1 MSSKR
6 LKAANNLV
14 DSNQRYSLEE
24 ALDVV
29 AKYAKE
35 AQTKFKESLDVVIKL
50 GIDAKQSDQMV
61 RGAVSMPN
69 GLGKEVRVAVFVKPE
84 KVNEAKAA
92 GADIAGSED
101 LIEAV
106 KNGQMD
112 FDVCIA
118 TPDMM
123 APLSKLGKVLGPKG
137 LMPNPKLGTVAED
150 FATAIKNVKAGQAE
164 YKSDKAGLVHAAIG
178 KIDFEKSALKENVL
192 ALYKA
197 VVDAKPASSKGIYI
211 RDFYLS
217 PTMGPSIRVDLD
229 KIVS

>member
-1 MSSKR
+1 MSKR
-6 LKAANNLV
+6 LKAANKLV
-14 DSNQRYSLEE
+14 DSSKKYSLED
-24 ALDVV
+24 ALNVV
-29 AKYAKE
+29 AQYTNESKAK
-35 AQTKFKESLDVVIKL
+35 FRESLDVVIKL

-69 GLGKEVRVAVFVKPE
+69 GLGKDVRVAVFVKPE
-84 KVNEAKAA
+84 KVKEAQAA
-92 GADIAGSED
+92 GADVAGSED

-150 FATAIKNVKAGQAE
+150 FVAAIKNVKAGQAE
-164 YKSDKAGLVHAAIG
+164 YKTDKAGLVHAAIG
-178 KIDFEKSALKENVL
+178 KIDFEKDALKENIL

-197 VVDAKPASSKGIYI
+197 VIDAKPASSKGIYI
-211 RDFYLS
+211 RGVWIS
-217 PTMGPSIRVDLD
+217 PTMGPSIEVDLA
-229 KIVS
+229 